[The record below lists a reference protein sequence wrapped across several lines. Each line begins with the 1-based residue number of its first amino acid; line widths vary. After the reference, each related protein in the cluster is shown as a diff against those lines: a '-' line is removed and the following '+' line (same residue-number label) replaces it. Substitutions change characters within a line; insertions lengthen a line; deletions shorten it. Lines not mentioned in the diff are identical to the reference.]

1 MNNGSN
7 VLQLTEHL
15 VKISGRPR
23 GLALAIMSVSVMEQ
37 SPSNFWKNIPKKRMG
52 TGALILNEKSEVL
65 IVKPTYKDHWS
76 VPGGVVDANESP
88 REACMREIKEEIG
101 LTMPELHFI
110 CVAYQ
115 RNPGT
120 KKGESLQFMFYGG
133 VLAKDTIAQI
143 VIPKEEIA
151 EFKFVDVKTAL
162 SLLNSALANRLLLS
176 MEAIKKNQ
184 PFYLERER
192 ADS

>member
-1 MNNGSN
+1 
-7 VLQLTEHL
+7 
-15 VKISGRPR
+15 
-23 GLALAIMSVSVMEQ
+23 MEQ

-52 TGALILNEKSEVL
+52 TGALIFNEKSEVL
-65 IVKPTYKDHWS
+65 IVKPTYKGHWS

-101 LTMPELHFI
+101 LIMPELHFI

-115 RNPGT
+115 RNSGT
-120 KKGESLQFMFYGG
+120 EKGESLQFMFYGG
-133 VLAKDTIAQI
+133 VLIQDTIEQI
-143 VIPKEEIA
+143 VISKEEIA
-151 EFKFVDVKTAL
+151 EFKFVDMKMAL
-162 SLLNSALANRLLLS
+162 SLLNSALANRLSLS

-184 PFYLERER
+184 PFYLEREN